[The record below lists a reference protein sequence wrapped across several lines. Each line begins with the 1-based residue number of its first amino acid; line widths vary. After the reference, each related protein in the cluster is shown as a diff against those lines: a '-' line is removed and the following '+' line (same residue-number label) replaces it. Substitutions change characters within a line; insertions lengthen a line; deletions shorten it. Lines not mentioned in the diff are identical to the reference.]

1 MVNKC
6 IKMIKEEKVEIKFPK
21 LEEKLQLIGFCD
33 ASRHWLVLQAH
44 KQRLEANL
52 KVVADLELKSIN

>member
-1 MVNKC
+1 MLKFAELSTNFKAGEVGHLKMVNKC

-33 ASRHWLVLQAH
+33 ASRH
-44 KQRLEANL
+44 
-52 KVVADLELKSIN
+52 